1 MAYSNWLEVVVAVV
15 QADGVHL
22 LFVSLDAVG
31 TADVVTEDPG
41 LCGRL
46 RASQAVGSA
55 ASEERRADCR

>member
-1 MAYSNWLEVVVAVV
+1 MAVV
-15 QADGVHL
+15 KADRVDL
-22 LFVSLDAVG
+22 LFVTFDAVG
-31 TADVVTEDPG
+31 STDVVTEDPG